1 MVIDVRA
8 QSGRKRILAAE
19 AAQTDPVP
27 RATGIVGLV
36 GVAAIHFVQVVPT
49 TEQTPWL
56 GAGFVLL
63 TVACV
68 ALAGRLIGG
77 QSRATWVQV
86 GVVNGLAIL
95 GYIFTRSFS
104 TFIDN
109 QDVGNWSENLGMG
122 ALLVEG
128 LLLLLSFRQLLVSR
142 PTAGRFQLKS

>member
-1 MVIDVRA
+1 MAIDVRV
-8 QSGRKRILAAE
+8 QSRSNRILAAE

-68 ALAGRLIGG
+68 VLAGRLISG

-95 GYIFTRSFS
+95 GYIFTRTFS

-109 QDVGNWSENLGMG
+109 QDVGNWSENLGMA

-142 PTAGRFQLKS
+142 SAADRIQLKS